1 MVCIALNHDQVFDK
15 SRNVSGTAVTSLD
28 IHDIARVCRTY
39 AVKKFFVSTPF
50 ESQKLLCEKII
61 KHWTDGYGAAYNP
74 IRKEALESVSV
85 GQDLEIAIKEIKA
98 LEGKDPLKIVTAA
111 RSFDKSMSYQE
122 LRKTISTGE
131 KPAILLFGTG
141 WGLEE
146 SFIETSDL
154 ILKPIS
160 GLSSY
165 NHLSVRSAVA
175 IILDRLLG
183 KNS

>member
-1 MVCIALNHDQVFDK
+1 MVYIALIHYPVYDK
-15 SRNVSGTAVTSLD
+15 NRNVIGTAVTSLD

-39 AVKKFFVSTPF
+39 SVKKFFIITPF
-50 ESQKLLCEKII
+50 ETQKLLCEKII

-85 GQDLEIAIKEIKA
+85 VQDLEIAIKEIKA
-98 LEGKDPLKIVTAA
+98 VEGKEPLKIVTAA
-111 RSFDKSMSYQE
+111 RSFDKSISYQE

-160 GLSSY
+160 GSRSY

-183 KNS
+183 KNP